1 VVYGGG
7 HVVGGSGRTGF
18 GGSQSTGPIPQ
29 GWLEGGAL
37 TDPRGAEV
45 HLVLNGHGPALS
57 AYLPEMVQTY
67 RAGCTDASLPGN
79 LPRHRE
85 GGRHTRPGHLPA
97 HPGRDL
103 RVSALDRP

>member
-1 VVYGGG
+1 MVYGGG

-67 RAGCTDASLPGN
+67 RAGCTDASLPGIF
-79 LPRHRE
+79 PATAKAD
-85 GGRHTRPGHLPA
+85 GTPGPDTCRLTQVA
-97 HPGRDL
+97 IFE
-103 RVSALDRP
+103 